1 MNDNDEIVKVA
12 MQIILAAGDARNL
25 INKAIREKAVNFDF
39 DGADSYMKKAKEKLV
54 EAHNAQT
61 DIVQNEAAG
70 KKYEYS
76 LLMTHAMDTVMTIT
90 SEFNITENMI
100 MLQKKGYESYE
111 K

>member
-1 MNDNDEIVKVA
+1 MNDNDEVTKIA
-12 MQIILAAGDARNL
+12 MKIILAAGDARNL
-25 INKAIREKAVNFDF
+25 INKAVKEKAVNLDF
-39 DGADSYMKKAKEKLV
+39 DGADFYMKKAKEKLV

-61 DIVQNEAAG
+61 SIVQNEAAG

-90 SEFNITENMI
+90 SEFNITENVLMI
-100 MLQKKGYESYE
+100 QRKGYEKYG